1 MLQFLGQGIIDC
13 TAPNAALGNKVT
25 LRLEAPNDNSM
36 QALTSTH
43 ARRCNTSVRARVQR
57 TF

>member
-1 MLQFLGQGIIDC
+1 MLQLLGQGIMNC
-13 TAPNAALGNKVT
+13 TAPNAALGNKATV
-25 LRLEAPNDNSM
+25 RLEPPNVNSM

-57 TF
+57 IF